1 MIKYSTYKDLF
12 LSMESD
18 VSAAVGE
25 DVVLDVLDGGVKL
38 SLFDVVLAPLDKGH
52 LLLQSQLVHGPG
64 YL

>member
-1 MIKYSTYKDLF
+1 
-12 LSMESD
+12 MESD

-25 DVVLDVLDGGVKL
+25 DVVLDVLDGGVEL
-38 SLFDVVLAPLDKGH
+38 SLFDVVFAPLDKGH